1 VPCFENMP
9 TTKVDGNLI
18 HTPYNPNKD
27 TNAIKSPWMDG
38 VNTT

>member
-27 TNAIKSPWMDG
+27 TNAIKSP
-38 VNTT
+38 